1 MRPLS
6 GAILR
11 VAEVHDV
18 ARVTDRP
25 RAHSDLLLHAHA
37 LSQSICLGAAG
48 ANSSFCRPHPNER
61 GKNNN
66 HVVTPPPHTKTHFGT
81 ACSVG
86 VWVPKTTEKTKKH
99 EGCAGPGCVVAECPA
114 AAVCSCQ
121 IHSTRGSCASPPWRN
136 LALRHAA

>member
-48 ANSSFCRPHPNER
+48 PTPVSADHTRMNEVKITIMSLR
-61 GKNNN
+61 
-66 HVVTPPPHTKTHFGT
+66 PPPHQNAFWDRVQCGR
-81 ACSVG
+81 VG
-86 VWVPKTTEKTKKH
+86 PQNDGENEKARRVCRAGLCGRGVPSRRCLQLPDPFH
-99 EGCAGPGCVVAECPA
+99 PGQLCVTP
-114 AAVCSCQ
+114 
-121 IHSTRGSCASPPWRN
+121 
-136 LALRHAA
+136 LA